1 MPQNKQI
8 HLDNRPEGEATLGNF
23 KLVIAQTPELNDGE
37 VLVRDR
43 IPEIIRKSGNECEVA
58 VLSDA
63 EYRQAL
69 RQKLIEEAA
78 EAAAAD
84 GEDLVAE
91 LADLCEVMDAL
102 MLSYGVS
109 GDRLLAEKIK
119 RRETRG
125 GFAQKIMLLRT
136 F

>member
-1 MPQNKQI
+1 MEKEY
-8 HLDNRPEGEATLGNF
+8 H
-23 KLVIAQTPELNDGE
+23 K
-37 VLVRDR
+37 LVRDR
-43 IPEIIRKSGNECEVA
+43 IPDIIRESGTECEV
-58 VLSDA
+58 LIMSDP

-84 GEDLVAE
+84 RDDLVAE
-91 LADLCEVMDAL
+91 LADLSEVIDAL
-102 MLSYGVS
+102 MISYGIS

-119 RRETRG
+119 RQEARG
-125 GFAQKIMLLRT
+125 GFTQKIMLLRT

>member
-1 MPQNKQI
+1 MEKEY
-8 HLDNRPEGEATLGNF
+8 H
-23 KLVIAQTPELNDGE
+23 K
-37 VLVRDR
+37 LVRDR
-43 IPEIIRKSGNECEVA
+43 IPDIIRQSGSECECV
-58 VLSDA
+58 VLSDR

-91 LADLCEVMDAL
+91 LADLSEVMDAL

-109 GDRLLAEKIK
+109 GYRLLAEKTK
-119 RRETRG
+119 RREARG
-125 GFAQKIMLLRT
+125 SFAQKIMLLRT

>member
-1 MPQNKQI
+1 MEK
-8 HLDNRPEGEATLGNF
+8 
-23 KLVIAQTPELNDGE
+23 KYYK
-37 VLVRDR
+37 LVRDR
-43 IPEIIRKSGNECEVA
+43 IPDIIRESGNECETA
-58 VLSDA
+58 VLSDE

-84 GEDLVAE
+84 KDNLVAE
-91 LADLCEVMDAL
+91 LADLYEVIDAL
-102 MLSYGVS
+102 MLSYGIS
-109 GDRLLAEKIK
+109 GDRILNAQAK
-119 RRETRG
+119 RRENRG

>member
-1 MPQNKQI
+1 MEKEY
-8 HLDNRPEGEATLGNF
+8 H
-23 KLVIAQTPELNDGE
+23 K
-37 VLVRDR
+37 LVRDR
-43 IPEIIRKSGNECEVA
+43 IPEIIRQSGSECEFVI
-58 VLSDA
+58 LSDR

-84 GEDLVAE
+84 EDDLVAE
-91 LADLCEVMDAL
+91 LADLSEVIDAL
-102 MLSYGVS
+102 MVSFDIS
-109 GDRLLAEKIK
+109 GDELLAEKTK

-125 GFAQKIMLLRT
+125 GFAKKIMLLRT

>member
-1 MPQNKQI
+1 MEKEY
-8 HLDNRPEGEATLGNF
+8 H
-23 KLVIAQTPELNDGE
+23 K
-37 VLVRDR
+37 LVRDR
-43 IPEIIRKSGNECEVA
+43 IPDIIRQSGIECEIA

-84 GEDLVAE
+84 RDELVAE
-91 LADLCEVMDAL
+91 LADLYEVIDAL
-102 MLSYGVS
+102 MISYGIS
-109 GDRLLAEKIK
+109 GDEVLNAQAK

-125 GFAQKIMLLRT
+125 GFTQKIILLRT
-136 F
+136 L

>member
-1 MPQNKQI
+1 MGKEY
-8 HLDNRPEGEATLGNF
+8 H
-23 KLVIAQTPELNDGE
+23 K
-37 VLVRDR
+37 LVRDR
-43 IPEIIRKSGNECEVA
+43 IPEIIRQSGIECETA
-58 VLSDA
+58 VLSDR

-78 EAAAAD
+78 EVAEANEE
-84 GEDLVAE
+84 GLVAE
-91 LADLCEVMDAL
+91 LADLSEVMDAL
-102 MLSYGVS
+102 MLSYGIS

-125 GFAQKIMLLRT
+125 SFAQKIMLLRT